1 MPLRRKVL
9 SALAGTVLVAVPALS
24 ALAQS
29 PTSRRAAGNRGSGDS
44 TSRST
49 SEPAS
54 RNTSDPGSRGASD
67 SGSRGAIGPES
78 RGVASTERQRF
89 GKGPIGVAL
98 LVPPDNGIYRRAAQ
112 ALIAGVRAAH
122 ARDGARVTLEII
134 EIDEDAAKLRAL
146 YDELAQRG
154 FSMVIG
160 PLARS
165 AVDLVA
171 AAGPPPVFTLAL
183 NQPDLG
189 AVPANMVTFGL
200 SIESEA
206 RQAASIAWE
215 EATIANASRR
225 PRAAAVQDASPLGA
239 RAAAAFGARWRELG
253 GDVHQPVSIDTVT
266 TGRVRTAVARLQAD
280 VFFVAAPPAV
290 ARALLIALGA
300 RATIYAT
307 SLTNTGAVAGSE
319 ATALVRSP
327 DLDGVRLVDM
337 PWQVQPDH
345 PVVMAY
351 PKPADMHLE
360 LQKLYALGI
369 DAFRLALQ
377 LLERG
382 PEVELDGVTG
392 RLRLS
397 ALGGRAV
404 ERTGVLAEYRA
415 GVLVPLTLR

>member
-29 PTSRRAAGNRGSGDS
+29 PTSTRGAGNRGSGD
-44 TSRST
+44 
-49 SEPAS
+49 PAS
-54 RNTSDPGSRGASD
+54 RSISDPASRGTSDP
-67 SGSRGAIGPES
+67 GSRGAIGPES
-78 RGVASTERQRF
+78 RGVASTERQLL

-183 NQPDLG
+183 NQPDKG

-239 RAAAAFGARWRELG
+239 RAAAAFAARWRELG
-253 GDVHQPVSIDTVT
+253 GDVYQPVTIDTVT

-280 VFFVAAPPAV
+280 VYFVAAPPAA
-290 ARALLIALGA
+290 ARALLIALGT

-327 DLDGVRLVDM
+327 DLDGVRLVEM

-351 PKPADMHLE
+351 PKPAEMHLE

-415 GVLVPLTLR
+415 GVLVPLTLQ